1 MHHFGARAITNQH
14 LVQFGITKTIKINYK
29 MTFIKTIS
37 SFLITLLLVTT
48 AFGQESKHKTK
59 ILLIGTIHFETPH
72 LDQFELKTDD
82 FLAPKR
88 QQELEELTETLKRT
102 NADKVMIE
110 KPLKEQ
116 KLIDSLY
123 NAYSQNKYKL
133 TVSERE
139 QIGFRLAKKLN
150 LKQVNCVDIF
160 YGMTHDSLLSVTAQ
174 EKNQLYLLKELGAN
188 ANKLLL
194 EIDGVL
200 KRNSITEVL
209 KYINK
214 KELLQKNL
222 SLYLKYIAKVGA
234 GENYIGAEAVS
245 DWYLR
250 NLAIYA
256 NVTNQIKANDK
267 YVILIFGQGH
277 IPILKHL
284 LQNNDDFEVVE
295 VNSVLK

>member
-1 MHHFGARAITNQH
+1 
-14 LVQFGITKTIKINYK
+14 
-29 MTFIKTIS
+29 MTFIRTIS
-37 SFLITLLLVTT
+37 TFLITLLAITT
-48 AFGQESKHKTK
+48 TFAQESKHKTK

-72 LDQFELKTDD
+72 LDTFELKTDD

-88 QQELEELTETLKRT
+88 QKELEELTEILKRT

-110 KPLKEQ
+110 KPFNQQSKT
-116 KLIDSLY
+116 DSLY

-150 LKQVNCVDIF
+150 LKQINCVDIF
-160 YGMTHDSLLSVTAQ
+160 YGMKHDSLVSVTAK
-174 EKNQLYLLKELGAN
+174 EKNQLYLLNELGTTAN
-188 ANKLLL
+188 NFMR
-194 EIDGVL
+194 EIDGVT
-200 KRNSITEVL
+200 KRNSITGIL
-209 KYINK
+209 KYINR

-222 SLYLKYIAKVGA
+222 SLYLKYIVKVGA
-234 GENYIGAEAVS
+234 GENYIGAESVS

-250 NLAIYA
+250 NLAVYA
-256 NVTNQIKANDK
+256 NIITQIKPNDK
-267 YVILIFGQGH
+267 YVVLIFGQGH

-284 LQNNDDFEVVE
+284 LQNNDDFEVVD

>member
-1 MHHFGARAITNQH
+1 
-14 LVQFGITKTIKINYK
+14 

-37 SFLITLLLVTT
+37 TFLITLLIVTT
-48 AFGQESKHKTK
+48 AFGQTSKHKTK

-72 LDQFELKTDD
+72 LDKFELKTDD
-82 FLAPKR
+82 FLSPKR
-88 QQELEELTETLKRT
+88 QKELEELTGILKQT

-110 KPLKEQ
+110 RPLNQQ
-116 KLIDSLY
+116 KQVDSLY
-123 NAYSQNKYKL
+123 NAYLQNTYKL

-150 LKQVNCVDIF
+150 LKHIICVDIF
-160 YGMTHDSLLSVTAQ
+160 YGMKHDSLLSVTAK
-174 EKNQLYLLKELGAN
+174 EKNQLYLLNELSAN
-188 ANKLLL
+188 ANNFML
-194 EIDGVL
+194 EIDSIL
-200 KRNSITEVL
+200 KRNSITEVT

-214 KELLQKNL
+214 NELLQRNL

-250 NLAIYA
+250 NLAIYS
-256 NVTNQIKANDK
+256 NVMNQISASDK

-284 LQNNDDFEVVE
+284 LHNNDDFELVE
-295 VNSVLK
+295 LNSVLK

>member
-1 MHHFGARAITNQH
+1 
-14 LVQFGITKTIKINYK
+14 
-29 MTFIKTIS
+29 MTFIKTI
-37 SFLITLLLVTT
+37 FTFFITLLFTTT
-48 AFGQESKHKTK
+48 AFGQASKQKTK

-72 LDQFELKTDD
+72 LDTYELKTDD

-88 QQELEELTETLKRT
+88 QKELEELTDILKRT

-110 KPLKEQ
+110 KPFSQQ
-116 KLIDSLY
+116 KQIDSLY
-123 NAYSQNKYKL
+123 NAYAQNKYKL

-150 LKQVNCVDIF
+150 LKQINCVDKF
-160 YGMTHDSLLSVTAQ
+160 YGMKHDSLVAVTAK
-174 EKNQLYLLKELGAN
+174 EKNQLYLLNELGTTAN
-188 ANKLLL
+188 SLKL
-194 EIDGVL
+194 EFDDVV

-209 KYINK
+209 KYINT

-222 SLYLKYIAKVGA
+222 SLYLKYYAKIGA
-234 GENYIGAEAVS
+234 GENYIGAESVS

-250 NLAIYA
+250 NLAIYS
-256 NVTNQIKANDK
+256 NIITQVDKNDK
-267 YVILIFGQGH
+267 YVVLIFGQGH

-295 VNSVLK
+295 VSSVLK

>member
-1 MHHFGARAITNQH
+1 
-14 LVQFGITKTIKINYK
+14 

-37 SFLITLLLVTT
+37 TFLITLLIVTT
-48 AFGQESKHKTK
+48 SFGQASKHKTK

-72 LDQFELKTDD
+72 LDAHELKTDD

-88 QQELEELTETLKRT
+88 QQELEELTGILKRT

-110 KPLKEQ
+110 KPFKQQ
-116 KLIDSLY
+116 KQMDSLY
-123 NAYSQNKYKL
+123 NSYLENKYKL

-150 LKQVNCVDIF
+150 LKQINCVDVL
-160 YGMTHDSLLSVTAQ
+160 YLMKQDSLLAATAK
-174 EKNQLYLLKELGAN
+174 EKNQLYLLNELGTTAKN
-188 ANKLLL
+188 FMA
-194 EIDGVL
+194 EIDGVV
-200 KRNSITEVL
+200 KRNSITGIV
-209 KYINK
+209 KYLNT
-214 KELLQKNL
+214 KELLEKNL
-222 SLYLKYIAKVGA
+222 SLYLKYMVKVGA

-245 DWYLR
+245 EWYLR

-256 NVTNQIKANDK
+256 NVVTQIDANDK

-295 VNSVLK
+295 VNSILK

>member
-1 MHHFGARAITNQH
+1 M
-14 LVQFGITKTIKINYK
+14 
-29 MTFIKTIS
+29 
-37 SFLITLLLVTT
+37 
-48 AFGQESKHKTK
+48 
-59 ILLIGTIHFETPH
+59 
-72 LDQFELKTDD
+72 
-82 FLAPKR
+82 
-88 QQELEELTETLKRT
+88 
-102 NADKVMIE
+102 
-110 KPLKEQ
+110 
-116 KLIDSLY
+116 Y
-123 NAYSQNKYKL
+123 NAYLQNKYKL

-150 LKQVNCVDIF
+150 LKQINCVDAL
-160 YGMTHDSLLSVTAQ
+160 YLMKHDSLLAVTAK
-174 EKNQLYLLKELGAN
+174 EKNQLYLLNELGTTAN
-188 ANKLLL
+188 NFMV
-194 EIDGVL
+194 EMDGVV

-209 KYINK
+209 KYLNT

-245 DWYLR
+245 DWYMR

-256 NVTNQIKANDK
+256 NVITQINTNDK

>member
-1 MHHFGARAITNQH
+1 
-14 LVQFGITKTIKINYK
+14 

-37 SFLITLLLVTT
+37 TFLIALLIVTT
-48 AFGQESKHKTK
+48 TFGQESKHKTK

-72 LDQFELKTDD
+72 LDEFELKADD

-88 QQELEELTETLKRT
+88 QQELEELTGILKRT

-110 KPLKEQ
+110 KPFNQ
-116 KLIDSLY
+116 QMLIDSLY
-123 NAYSQNKYKL
+123 NAYSQNRYKL

-150 LKQVNCVDIF
+150 LKHINCVDVF
-160 YGMTHDSLLSVTAQ
+160 YGMKHDSLVSVTAK
-174 EKNQLYLLKELGAN
+174 EKNQLYLLKELGTN
-188 ANKLLL
+188 ANKLKL
-194 EIDGVL
+194 EIDSVL
-200 KRNSITEVL
+200 KRNSITDVL

-214 KELLQKNL
+214 NELLHKNL
-222 SLYLKYIAKVGA
+222 SLYLKYIAKIGA

-256 NVTNQIKANDK
+256 NIINQINTNDK

-284 LQNNDDFEVVE
+284 LQYNDDFELVE
-295 VNSVLK
+295 LNSVLK

>member
-1 MHHFGARAITNQH
+1 
-14 LVQFGITKTIKINYK
+14 

-37 SFLITLLLVTT
+37 TFLITLLLVTT
-48 AFGQESKHKTK
+48 TFGQESKHKTK

-72 LDQFELKTDD
+72 LDRFELKSDD
-82 FLAPKR
+82 FLSPKR
-88 QQELEELTETLKRT
+88 QQELEELTGILKRT

-110 KPLKEQ
+110 KPFNQ
-116 KLIDSLY
+116 QIITDSLY
-123 NAYSQNKYKL
+123 NAYSQNRYKL

-150 LKQVNCVDIF
+150 LKHINCVDVF
-160 YGMTHDSLLSVTAQ
+160 YGMKHDSLLSVTAK
-174 EKNQLYLLKELGAN
+174 EKNQLYLLNELGTTAN
-188 ANKLLL
+188 NLKLEL
-194 EIDGVL
+194 DSVL
-200 KRNSITEVL
+200 KRNSITEVI

-214 KELLQKNL
+214 NELLQKNL
-222 SLYLKYIAKVGA
+222 SLYLKYIAKIGA
-234 GENYIGAEAVS
+234 GENYIGAESVS

-256 NVTNQIKANDK
+256 NVINQINANDK

-284 LQNNDDFEVVE
+284 LQYNDDFELVE
-295 VNSVLK
+295 LNSVLK

>member
-1 MHHFGARAITNQH
+1 
-14 LVQFGITKTIKINYK
+14 

-37 SFLITLLLVTT
+37 TFLITLFIVTT
-48 AFGQESKHKTK
+48 TFGQASKHKTK
-59 ILLIGTIHFETPH
+59 ILLIGAIHFETPH

-88 QQELEELTETLKRT
+88 QQELEELTGTLKRT

-110 KPLKEQ
+110 RPFNQQ
-116 KLIDSLY
+116 KQIDSLY
-123 NAYSQNKYKL
+123 NAYSQNRYKL

-150 LKQVNCVDIF
+150 LKHINCVDIF
-160 YGMTHDSLLSVTAQ
+160 YGMKHDSLLAVTAK
-174 EKNQLYLLKELGAN
+174 EKNQLYLLNELGTN
-188 ANKLLL
+188 ANNLIL
-194 EIDGVL
+194 EFDSVV

-222 SLYLKYIAKVGA
+222 SLYLKYMAKIGA
-234 GENYIGAEAVS
+234 GENYMGAEAVS

-250 NLAIYA
+250 NLAIYS
-256 NVTNQIKANDK
+256 NVITQINANDK

>member
-1 MHHFGARAITNQH
+1 
-14 LVQFGITKTIKINYK
+14 

-37 SFLITLLLVTT
+37 TFLIALLIVTT
-48 AFGQESKHKTK
+48 TFGQESKHTTK

-82 FLAPKR
+82 FLSTKR
-88 QQELEELTETLKRT
+88 QSELEDLTNVLSQTKAT
-102 NADKVMIE
+102 KVMIE
-110 KPLKEQ
+110 RPIENQ
-116 KLIDSLY
+116 HSSDSLY
-123 NAYSQNKYKL
+123 NLYLTGDYKL

-139 QIGFRLAKKLN
+139 QIGFRLGKKLKLN
-150 LKQVNCVDIF
+150 QINCIDKF
-160 YGMTHDSLLSVTAQ
+160 YAMHDSLMAATAK
-174 EKNQLYLLKELGAN
+174 ENNQLYLLKDLGTQGN
-188 ANKLLL
+188 AMISDYDNQ
-194 EIDGVL
+194 L
-200 KRNSITEVL
+200 KKGTITEVL

-214 KELLQKNL
+214 PEELKRNL
-222 SLYLKYIAKVGA
+222 SIYLKFIAKIGA
-234 GENYIGAEAVS
+234 GKNFAGAESVS

-256 NVTNQIKANDK
+256 NIMNQINANDK

-295 VNSVLK
+295 LNSVLK